1 MLSVEFTVQFRKDYK
16 RALKRGLSPEKL
28 KEVVSL
34 LCNEQALPDCY
45 RDHAFFEFKELQGC
59 QRMPH

>member
-34 LCNEQALPDCY
+34 LCNEQALPDWMSENATLN
-45 RDHAFFEFKELQGC
+45 RIGSLSTK
-59 QRMPH
+59 